1 VAATTV
7 AAAATQAA
15 ELRVADQAIRGLRA
29 NVDRLE
35 ARVAS
40 GQATIAELTA
50 AREALIAELARRDA
64 QYAQEIAVF
73 RAAVQD
79 IASTPEGLA
88 ILAERRPGN
97 LRQARTALLELIA
110 RRNAAEQRA
119 TQVRQAANLRTG
131 ATIAL
136 DDRSKGEASTEEVI
150 ALYAEVTRLDP
161 GVHWDWVELGR
172 LYVDA
177 GNLPQ
182 ARRAAERAAETA
194 GNDRDR
200 SVALNE
206 LGNILVAEGDLDSF
220 VAGRAQATPAATGEE
235 IGDFL
240 DVDFGF

>member
-1 VAATTV
+1 M

-15 ELRVADQAIRGLRA
+15 EQRLADQTIRGLRA
-29 NVDRLE
+29 NIGRLE

-40 GQATIAELTA
+40 GQAANAELTA
-50 AREALIAELARRDA
+50 AREALIADLARRDT

-97 LRQARTALLELIA
+97 LRQARTALLDLIA

-136 DDRSKGEASTEEVI
+136 DDRARGEAGTEEVI

-172 LYVDA
+172 LYVNS
-177 GNLPQ
+177 GNLPE
-182 ARRAAERAAETA
+182 ARSAAEQAAETA
-194 GNDRDR
+194 QSDVDRYIAAG
-200 SVALNE
+200 ALGDVQV
-206 LGNILVAEGDLDSF
+206 LQGDL
-220 VAGRAQATPAATGEE
+220 RAALQS
-235 IGDFL
+235 
-240 DVDFGF
+240 